1 MKKLF
6 FMAMLCCMIIAC
18 TSNGRQSGEGNEIQ
32 EDSLA
37 IEKSD
42 SNELATKD
50 TVDVE
55 VFLEK
60 TESALSGMK
69 QIHIK
74 AAEDTLKYEYLKE
87 KWDSLDHYA
96 ISNINRDEMRHSVK
110 IRYLQTVFDFLSELK
125 RLSIESKEAG
135 IKNGPNEEEIEELE
149 KMTNLLQR
157 QLWLETH

>member
-1 MKKLF
+1 MT
-6 FMAMLCCMIIAC
+6 MLCCTIIAC
-18 TSNGRQSGEGNEIQ
+18 TSNGKQSGEGNEIQ
-32 EDSLA
+32 EDSLT

-60 TESALSGMK
+60 TESALSDLK

-74 AAEDTLKYEYLKE
+74 ATEDTLKYEYLKE

-110 IRYLQTVFDFLSELK
+110 IRYLQTIIDFLSELK

-135 IKNGPNEEEIEELE
+135 IKNAPNKEEIEELE